1 MRSLK
6 WSTSHAVF
14 VTEIDDEHKEIF
26 EAVSNLQDLGN
37 SGPSSESGRVAQ
49 RLVKYIDGHFA
60 HEERLMHAARYSGL
74 GWHQRQH
81 ETARRRVG
89 QFISKMEQGD
99 AEARTALVQYL
110 SEWLRAHTRL
120 ADKMMAA
127 SLRNHE
133 RFLCKVTFRAGTK
146 PMDACA
152 WVDADGDQ
160 FDPAIDRHSIS

>member
-37 SGPSSESGRVAQ
+37 GGPSSESGRLTQ
-49 RLVKYIDGHFA
+49 RLVKCIDGHFA
-60 HEERLMHAARYSGL
+60 HEERVMHAARYSGL
-74 GWHQRQH
+74 GWHKRQH
-81 ETARRRVG
+81 ENARRRVG
-89 QFISKMEQGD
+89 QFISQMEQGD
-99 AEARTALVQYL
+99 LKARSALVQYL
-110 SEWLRAHTRL
+110 SDWLRAHTRL

-127 SLRNHE
+127 SLRNHK
-133 RFLCKVTFRAGTK
+133 RFLGKVTFRAGTK

-152 WVDADGDQ
+152 WVDANGDR
-160 FDPAIDRHSIS
+160 FDPEIDRHPIT

>member
-26 EAVSNLQDLGN
+26 EAVSSLQDLGN
-37 SGPSSESGRVAQ
+37 EPGRVAQ
-49 RLVKYIDGHFA
+49 RLVKCIDGHFA
-60 HEERLMHAARYSGL
+60 HEERLMRAARYSGL
-74 GWHQRQH
+74 AWHKRQH
-81 ETARRRVG
+81 ENARRRVE
-89 QFISKMEQGD
+89 QFILQMEQGD
-99 AEARTALVQYL
+99 AEARSALVQYL
-110 SEWLRAHTRL
+110 SDWLRAHTRL

-152 WVDADGDQ
+152 WVDADGDR
-160 FDPAIDRHSIS
+160 FDPAIDRHPIS

>member
-37 SGPSSESGRVAQ
+37 GGHSPQSGRMAQ
-49 RLVKYIDGHFA
+49 RLVKSIDEHFA
-60 HEERLMHAARYSGL
+60 HEERLMRAARCSGL
-74 GWHQRQH
+74 GWHKRQH
-81 ETARRRVG
+81 ENARRRVG
-89 QFISKMEQGD
+89 QFISQMERGD
-99 AEARTALVQYL
+99 REACPALVEYL
-110 SEWLRAHTRL
+110 TEWLRAHTRL

-127 SLRNHE
+127 SLRN
-133 RFLCKVTFRAGTK
+133 RNRLIGKVTFHAGTR
-146 PMDACA
+146 PIDSCS
-152 WVDADGDQ
+152 WVDADGDR